1 MTTRRVDPRE
11 LRDHRLRPPRTVLAD
26 CHAQALESA
35 HDATRRVMAR
45 SDLLVDLVQAERS
58 GDRARFKV
66 LVEAIIAE
74 ERANQH
80 HLVADRL
87 SELITTT
94 GSPHMLG
101 RDSAAASM
109 RDLIQDV
116 VPRRRLSTLQLSANV
131 ATAVA
136 ELIEEHHRAELLRSH
151 GLEPR
156 SRILFEG
163 PPGNGKT
170 TLAEAIASETML
182 PFYVIRY
189 EGVVSSFL
197 GETASRLDQAFEF
210 ARTRR
215 CVLFF
220 DEFDSIAKERA
231 DIHETGEIKR
241 VVSTLLLQIDRLPAH
256 VIVICATN
264 HAELLDRAAWRRF
277 QLRLLLDRPSRAGAA
292 LFLETLQRRLGGDL
306 GLSPRTIADRLP
318 NLSYAELEQFAVSV
332 RRRYVLGLPEAQ
344 LSEIVKSQI
353 AQLRT
358 QAKP

>member
-1 MTTRRVDPRE
+1 
-11 LRDHRLRPPRTVLAD
+11 
-26 CHAQALESA
+26 
-35 HDATRRVMAR
+35 MAR
-45 SDLLVDLVQAERS
+45 SDLLVDLVQAERL
-58 GDRARFKV
+58 GDKARFKV

-94 GSPHMLG
+94 GSPDMLS
-101 RDSAAASM
+101 RDAATSSM
-109 RDLIQDV
+109 RDLIHDA
-116 VPRRRLSTLQLSANV
+116 VPRRRISTLQLSANV
-131 ATAVA
+131 KTAAT

-156 SRILFEG
+156 NRILFEG

-170 TLAEAIASETML
+170 TLAEAIAAETML
-182 PFYVIRY
+182 PFYVVRY
-189 EGVVSSFL
+189 EGIISSFL
-197 GETASRLDQAFEF
+197 GETASRIDQVFEF
-210 ARTRR
+210 SRTRR

-277 QLRLLLDRPSRAGAA
+277 QLRLLLDSPRRSDATKY
-292 LFLETLQRRLGGDL
+292 LDTLRRRLGGDL
-306 GLSPRTIADRLP
+306 GLAPRTIADRLP
-318 NLSYAELEQFAVSV
+318 GLSYAELEQFAGDV
-332 RRRYVLGLPEAQ
+332 RRRYVLDLPDADLETIA
-344 LSEIVKSQI
+344 KSRI
-353 AQLRT
+353 AQIKA
-358 QAKP
+358 QASS